1 MRKNAFRQV
10 YDNESFKSILKN
22 KNKLPEFPFLVDI
35 ELTNHCNL
43 KCVFCGQMVM
53 SRKKGFIHED
63 IFKKV
68 VDECG
73 KYSAP
78 IRLIRFGEPFLHS
91 KIIDF
96 CKYIKSKKLP
106 LHITNNGLIVKE
118 SELEAIVDLEV
129 DSIIFSFQGATKEE
143 YEFMRDNNQ
152 YNKLKRNILRL
163 VEIRGK
169 REKPFIHI
177 SSTMTDDTEGEI
189 KKFIDYWSSIVD
201 SVDVGKTNF
210 NMLTESQITELK
222 NKGKLEDLKKKET
235 IEKTYK
241 PCAEVY
247 QKLSVNWDGKVTCCC
262 GDFDDL
268 LLVGDLNNESLFDV
282 WNKSDR
288 LKAVRS
294 LLDNMQHTS
303 LTLCKG
309 CYFSYEDF

>member
-1 MRKNAFRQV
+1 MPPA
-10 YDNESFKSILKN
+10 N
-22 KNKLPEFPFLVDI
+22 KNLKPE
-35 ELTNHCNL
+35 
-43 KCVFCGQMVM
+43 
-53 SRKKGFIHED
+53 
-63 IFKKV
+63 
-68 VDECG
+68 
-73 KYSAP
+73 
-78 IRLIRFGEPFLHS
+78 
-91 KIIDF
+91 
-96 CKYIKSKKLP
+96 
-106 LHITNNGLIVKE
+106 
-118 SELEAIVDLEV
+118 
-129 DSIIFSFQGATKEE
+129 KEE